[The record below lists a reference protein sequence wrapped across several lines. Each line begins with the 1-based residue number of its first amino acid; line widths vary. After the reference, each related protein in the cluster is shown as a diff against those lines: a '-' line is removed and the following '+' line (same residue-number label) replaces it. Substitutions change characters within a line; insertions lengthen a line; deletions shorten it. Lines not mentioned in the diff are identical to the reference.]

1 VQPAHLAS
9 GGILKALAFED
20 FTDTARI
27 AEMAKSRDAA
37 KERYWLRVIRR
48 LEASGL
54 GPRRFCQR
62 EGLSEHRLHW
72 WRRTLRGRDRGQAR
86 TRRDRGAGGPARG
99 RRDQKGDSAFI
110 RVGLPFPV
118 AGSIEVVHPRGHVI
132 RIPAIFDPTTLDCI
146 LAVIDAPA
154 AFLGE
159 E

>member
-48 LEASGL
+48 LV
-54 GPRRFCQR
+54 
-62 EGLSEHRLHW
+62 
-72 WRRTLRGRDRGQAR
+72 
-86 TRRDRGAGGPARG
+86 GPARG

-110 RVGLPFPV
+110 RVGLPFSL